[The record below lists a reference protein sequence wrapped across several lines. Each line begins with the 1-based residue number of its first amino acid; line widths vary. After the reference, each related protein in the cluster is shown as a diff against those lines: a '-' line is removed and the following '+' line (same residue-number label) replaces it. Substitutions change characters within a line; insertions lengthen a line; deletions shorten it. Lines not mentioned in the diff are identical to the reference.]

1 MPHELRHAVD
11 LSQLPREILIQS
23 IALAVGLV
31 VTVVGAIL
39 FFRWRDKKTKAQ
51 PGGPSIKASTPQKR
65 RKRS

>member
-39 FFRWRDKKTKAQ
+39 FFRWRDEK
-51 PGGPSIKASTPQKR
+51 KR
-65 RKRS
+65 RGQAGHR